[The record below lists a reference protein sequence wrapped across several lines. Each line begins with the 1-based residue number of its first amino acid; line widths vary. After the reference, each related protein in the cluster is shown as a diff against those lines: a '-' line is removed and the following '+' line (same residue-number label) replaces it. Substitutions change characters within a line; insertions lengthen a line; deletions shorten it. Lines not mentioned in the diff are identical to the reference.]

1 MKISIITPTN
11 NSEKHISRNI
21 TTVLNQS
28 FDDFEQIIV
37 DNESSDNTLEI
48 ASELYSKAGKNKSL
62 KIICEP
68 DYGIADAFNKGI
80 SKAEGEIITFLNS
93 DDEYMQNDVL
103 STVESVFGNEG
114 ILFTHGNIFFYDPVR
129 GSVIKTPLGN
139 SLADGM
145 IFFHPSMF
153 FKKELFKKYG
163 VFDTKFRYAMDFEL
177 LCRFLSKDPCFLS
190 KGNYLNK
197 TLTRMNFGGNSWE
210 KPVQALKETKIILKT
225 YNMWNL
231 RARWKYLLNRAKTF
245 IIIGMVKYRF
255 GFLLIKLR
263 KFKWDYFNRHNL
275 YSNVRI
281 K

>member
-11 NSEKHISRNI
+11 NSEKYIACNI
-21 TTVLNQS
+21 ATVLNQT

-37 DNESSDNTLEI
+37 DNESSDNTLEV

-68 DYGIADAFNKGI
+68 DNGISDAFNKGI
-80 SKAEGEIITFLNS
+80 NRAEGDIITFLNS

-103 STVESVFGNEG
+103 STVESVFRDEK
-114 ILFTHGNIFFYDPVR
+114 IFFSHGNIFFYDPIR
-129 GSVIKTPLGN
+129 GSVTKTPLGT
-139 SLADGM
+139 SLTDGM
-145 IFFHPSMF
+145 IFYHPSMF

-163 VFDTKFRYAMDFEL
+163 IFDTKYRYAMDFEL
-177 LCRFLSKDPCFLS
+177 LCRFLSKDPGFLL
-190 KGNYLNK
+190 KGKYLDK
-197 TLTRMNFGGNSWE
+197 TLTKMNFGGKSWGNPIE
-210 KPVQALKETKIILKT
+210 TLKETKKILKS

-231 RARWKYLLNRAKTF
+231 RARRKFLLNKAKTF
-245 IIIGMVKYRF
+245 LIISMVKYKL
-255 GFLLIKLR
+255 GFFLIILR
-263 KFKWDYFNRHNL
+263 KFKWNYFNRHNL